1 MAFPGA
7 SGYGGT
13 SPNAANANKQH
24 SDAAY
29 VSVEADL
36 AESFSVGVAGRFED
50 YNTFG
55 STTVG
60 KVNALW
66 KITPMFSLRG
76 TVGTGFHAPSPGQSN
91 VQILTTAF
99 TNGVQVQTG
108 TYPVTNPIAQY
119 FGATALKPEESTN
132 FGLGFVFQPWK
143 TLTVTVDAYRIEVDD
158 RIGLSQ
164 TYSVTAADIA
174 AEPALLAVGEGG
186 DAADI
191 PPAPMTPARRPRLR
205 RYL

>member
-1 MAFPGA
+1 MSKLSPGVYAFDSTVGMPFPGA

-13 SPNAANANKQH
+13 SPDAANDYSQN
-24 SDAAY
+24 SYAAY
-29 VSVEADL
+29 ASVEADL
-36 AESFSVGVAGRFED
+36 TESFSAGVAVRFED

-60 KVNALW
+60 KLNALW
-66 KITPMFSLRG
+66 KIAPAFSLRG
-76 TVGTGFHAPSPGQSN
+76 TVGTGYHAPSPGQSN

-132 FGLGFVFQPWK
+132 FGLGFVFSPIVK
-143 TLTVTVDAYRIEVDD
+143 PDAD
-158 RIGLSQ
+158 G
-164 TYSVTAADIA
+164 
-174 AEPALLAVGEGG
+174 
-186 DAADI
+186 
-191 PPAPMTPARRPRLR
+191 RRLPDQSA
-205 RYL
+205 